1 MLLSKYVEKTI
12 YVKISMIQL
21 IKQIIKESI
30 DGLSQDELNQIN
42 DLTNKQY
49 QEYQNQIE
57 TVKNDIKN
65 WQTFIDSIKKSD
77 TIDDKRKEIFTKN
90 FYQKIQYAQSYLK
103 NFQNQSKDSIHK
115 EIYNKFVNNKKY
127 QQELELT
134 RKNKTF
140 TNQDIEDLFVTALE
154 GGSNYW
160 YYIKNIPKEIKYQVK
175 ELKQPLA
182 EAIAKHVIDGGYIQ
196 FFDVEDENEL
206 LGTVDMDKLLDAIS
220 LLKKNYPDTWNNI
233 LDEDCDAN
241 CADIFL
247 QLAVMGDIV
256 FG

>member
-1 MLLSKYVEKTI
+1 MKN
-12 YVKISMIQL
+12 L

-30 DGLSQDELNQIN
+30 DGLSQDELKQIN
-42 DLTNKQY
+42 DITNKRY
-49 QEYQNQIE
+49 QDNQKEIE
-57 TVKNDIKN
+57 KNKNDIKN
-65 WQTFIDSIKKSD
+65 WQTVIDKIKKTD
-77 TIDDKRKEIFTKN
+77 TIDDKMKEIFTKD
-90 FYQKIQYAQSYLK
+90 FYEKIKYAQSYLK

-182 EAIAKHVIDGGYIQ
+182 DAIAKHVIDGGYIQ

-233 LDEDCDAN
+233 LDEDCDAD

-247 QLAVMGDIV
+247 QLAVMGDV
-256 FG
+256 TFG

>member
-1 MLLSKYVEKTI
+1 
-12 YVKISMIQL
+12 MIKL

-30 DGLSQDELNQIN
+30 DGLSQDELKQIN

-49 QEYQNQIE
+49 QENQKEIE
-57 TVKNDIKN
+57 ENKNNIKN
-65 WQTFIDSIKKSD
+65 WQTFIDKIKKTD
-77 TIDDKRKEIFTKN
+77 TIDDKMKEILTKD
-90 FYQKIQYAQSYLK
+90 FYQKIQYAQTYLK
-103 NFQNQSKDSIHK
+103 NFQNQSKDSIYK
-115 EIYNKFVNNKKY
+115 SVYNNFVNNKKY
-127 QQELELT
+127 QQEIELK

-160 YYIKNIPKEIKYQVK
+160 YYLKNLPKEVKYNIKERGQAT
-175 ELKQPLA
+175 A
-182 EAIAKHVIDGGYIQ
+182 EAIANHVINGGYIQ

-220 LLKKNYPDTWNNI
+220 LIKKDYPDTWNNI
-233 LDEDCDAN
+233 LDENADAQD
-241 CADIFL
+241 ADIFL

>member
-1 MLLSKYVEKTI
+1 MKNI
-12 YVKISMIQL
+12 
-21 IKQIIKESI
+21 IKKLIKESI
-30 DGLSQDELNQIN
+30 DNLSQDELNKIN
-42 DLTNKQY
+42 DISNKRY
-49 QEYQNQIE
+49 QENQKEIE
-57 TVKNDIKN
+57 ENKINIKN
-65 WQTFIDSIKKSD
+65 WQTVIDNIKKTN
-77 TIDDKRKEIFTKN
+77 TIDDKMKEIISKDI
-90 FYQKIQYAQSYLK
+90 YQKIQYAQTYLK
-103 NFQNQSKDSIHK
+103 NFQNQSKDSIYK
-115 EIYNKFVNNKKY
+115 SVYNKFVNNKKY
-127 QQELELT
+127 QQEIELQ

-175 ELKQPLA
+175 QLKQPLA
-182 EAIAKHVIDGGYIQ
+182 DAIAKHVIDGGYIQ

-206 LGTVDMDKLLDAIS
+206 LGTVDMDKLLEAIS
-220 LLKKNYPDTWNNI
+220 LLKKDYPDTWNNI
-233 LDEDCDAN
+233 LDEDCDAD

>member
-21 IKQIIKESI
+21 IKQIIKESL
-30 DGLSQDELNQIN
+30 DNLSQDELNQIN
-42 DLTNKQY
+42 DISNKRY
-49 QEYQNQIE
+49 QENQKEIE
-57 TVKNDIKN
+57 RQKNDIKQ
-65 WQTFIDSIKKSD
+65 WKSIIDNVKKTD
-77 TIDDKRKEIFTKN
+77 TIDDKMKEIFIKD

-160 YYIKNIPKEIKYQVK
+160 YYIKNIPKEINYQV
-175 ELKQPLA
+175 EQLKKPLA
-182 EAIAKHVIDGGYIQ
+182 EAIANHVINGGYIQ
-196 FFDVEDENEL
+196 FFDAENENEL

-220 LLKKNYPDTWNNI
+220 LLKKDYPDTWNNI
-233 LDEDCDAN
+233 LDEDCDAD

-247 QLAVMGDIV
+247 QLAVMGELT